1 MGCPTILLAFVLVAT
16 AWSAPPPMDPD
27 MAELAQAV
35 RDSCLAES
43 GADRALVD
51 AVNAGAAL
59 TPDAALKCYV
69 KCTMETAGMMT
80 DGAVDVEAV
89 AALLPDELRARSE
102 PHLRAC
108 GTQPGADHCDVAY
121 NTQVCW
127 QKANKDDYFLI

>member
-1 MGCPTILLAFVLVAT
+1 MLLACAVLALVRG
-16 AWSAPPPMDPD
+16 APPPMDPD

-43 GADRALVD
+43 GANPSLVEG
-51 AVNAGAAL
+51 VNAGAAL
-59 TPDAALKCYV
+59 APDAALKCYM
-69 KCTMETAGMMT
+69 KCIMETTGMMA
-80 DGAVDVEAV
+80 DGAVDVEAIL
-89 AALLPDELRARSE
+89 ALLPGDELRGRSA

-108 GTQPGADHCDVAY
+108 GTQPGADPCDVAY